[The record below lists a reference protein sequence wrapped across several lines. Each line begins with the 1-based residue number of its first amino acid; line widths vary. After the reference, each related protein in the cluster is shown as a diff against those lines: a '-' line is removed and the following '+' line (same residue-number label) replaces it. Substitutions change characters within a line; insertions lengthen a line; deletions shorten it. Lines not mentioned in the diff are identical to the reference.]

1 MRSLSSFVKSF
12 LLLEGGMGGHMSH
25 IIDNEDFTGD
35 DLKQLVQDLFSN
47 KIEHMK
53 EKLDGMN
60 INATM
65 NVNGEIVFIRNN
77 KDLNSERG
85 GMTIDDMAMKWA
97 SKPDVAKTFLSA
109 GHTIE
114 QVFKKI
120 PNDWFNIDD
129 ETKRIVNCECIV
141 AGRTNV
147 MLYADDRVAFHGTA
161 IYKLKDGNW
170 VLASET
176 EGLPK
181 EIEKACENVDKTK
194 PRPDLIIKD
203 LQKSTKLAN
212 EFCNE
217 IDKLFKDEGLKSSD
231 TIDTLKFERFKNI
244 CPDWVDPN
252 DVYRRFFYND
262 KSVKLNDL
270 KKKYASNTNDLKE
283 LDGKTYKDLVY
294 KTMLPIDN
302 LFLRIGN
309 ALINLCSGFTNDSD
323 IDNIIAQLKSDVK
336 QIEAE
341 IKSKSVDDDTLAKF
355 QKNMQRL
362 EMLNNELN
370 AAEGIVF
377 TYKGRLMKC
386 TGSFAPMN
394 QIIGL
399 RFNL

>member
-1 MRSLSSFVKSF
+1 
-12 LLLEGGMGGHMSH
+12 
-25 IIDNEDFTGD
+25 
-35 DLKQLVQDLFSN
+35 
-47 KIEHMK
+47 
-53 EKLDGMN
+53 
-60 INATM
+60 
-65 NVNGEIVFIRNN
+65 
-77 KDLNSERG
+77 
-85 GMTIDDMAMKWA
+85 
-97 SKPDVAKTFLSA
+97 
-109 GHTIE
+109 
-114 QVFKKI
+114 
-120 PNDWFNIDD
+120 
-129 ETKRIVNCECIV
+129 
-141 AGRTNV
+141 
-147 MLYADDRVAFHGTA
+147 
-161 IYKLKDGNW
+161 